1 MKKLSRPAANIFF
14 LLTTNFASTSTIAVV
29 FSVTIL
35 GGKSEIIL
43 IEIKPMLIQ

>member
-1 MKKLSRPAANIFF
+1 MKKTFTASRKYFF